1 MVLGIRLVL
10 NPGCFAITTT
20 DGRTYRHDPLMDG
33 FIVDI
38 PFPDADTIQPDQ
50 ATKLMVVGT
59 TADRPV
65 NEPGRNNWPPL
76 TMFDTTRQ
84 QPIFL
89 VPGSNPAT
97 WVNIWGGAV

>member
-1 MVLGIRLVL
+1 
-10 NPGCFAITTT
+10 
-20 DGRTYRHDPLMDG
+20 MDG

-38 PFPDADTIQPDQ
+38 PFPDADTVQPDQ

-76 TMFDTTRQ
+76 AMFDTTRR

-89 VPGSNPAT
+89 VPGSTPAT